1 MALVY
6 EQQTLIAMQ
15 KVHRKKQ
22 KDKAKRGKQNVEND
36 QSFLEKAPRFQKKNK
51 EESE

>member
-22 KDKAKRGKQNVEND
+22 KDKTNQGKKSVKND
-36 QSFLEKAPRFQKKNK
+36 QSFWGKAPCFQKENEKK
-51 EESE
+51 AK